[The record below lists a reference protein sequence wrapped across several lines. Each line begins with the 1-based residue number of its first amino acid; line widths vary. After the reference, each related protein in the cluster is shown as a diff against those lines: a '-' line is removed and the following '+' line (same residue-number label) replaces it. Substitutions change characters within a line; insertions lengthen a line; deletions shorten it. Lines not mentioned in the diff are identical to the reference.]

1 MLADRKHLWLWGSVF
16 FFVGVYSSP
25 VLHFEYHNYTT
36 LSQYLHDVA
45 TAYPNITSLYSI
57 GETLRS
63 KYLQY
68 KIHFKKCCTAARN
81 GMENYK
87 TIYHVHSIVN
97 VNCYAGSFTV
107 QEMRMTNIEG

>member
-16 FFVGVYSSP
+16 LFVGVYSSP
-25 VLHFEYHNYTT
+25 MLHFEYHNYTA

-68 KIHFKKCCTAARN
+68 KIPIRNAAQQ
-81 GMENYK
+81 
-87 TIYHVHSIVN
+87 
-97 VNCYAGSFTV
+97 
-107 QEMRMTNIEG
+107 QEMVWKIIKQSIMFTA

>member
-1 MLADRKHLWLWGSVF
+1 MLDDRKHLWLWGSVF
-16 FFVGVYSSP
+16 LFVGVYSSP
-25 VLHFEYHNYTT
+25 MLHFEYHNYTG

-57 GETLRS
+57 GETLRG

-81 GMENYK
+81 GTENYK
-87 TIYHVHSIVN
+87 TIYRVHSTVN
-97 VNCYAGSFTV
+97 VNCYVRCFTT
-107 QEMRMTNIEG
+107 QEM

>member
-1 MLADRKHLWLWGSVF
+1 MMLDDRKHLWLWGSVF
-16 FFVGVYSSP
+16 LFVGVYSSP
-25 VLHFEYHNYTT
+25 MLRFEYHKYTA

-57 GETLRS
+57 GETLFS

-68 KIHFKKCCTAARN
+68 KIHSKKCCKAARN
-81 GMENYK
+81 DMENDK

-97 VNCYAGSFTV
+97 VNRYAGCFTI
-107 QEMRMTNIEG
+107 QEM